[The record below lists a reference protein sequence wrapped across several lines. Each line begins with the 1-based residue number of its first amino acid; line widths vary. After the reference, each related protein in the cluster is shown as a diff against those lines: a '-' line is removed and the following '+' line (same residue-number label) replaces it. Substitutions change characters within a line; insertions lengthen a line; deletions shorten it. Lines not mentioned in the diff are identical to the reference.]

1 MNHSCYQGDRTPLP
15 TRVIDVHTD
24 TPFLHISDGQKA
36 PYMTLSH
43 CWGGEQPHVTTT
55 STLQENCRGIPME
68 SFPELYRDAV
78 EVTRRLNIQYLW
90 IDSLCI
96 LQDSKDDW
104 SEEAAKMGDIYRHSY
119 LTLYALSSPDC
130 HHGMLLPRHG
140 TSAAAAAAHGITNS
154 NNHEITKESVFQTAP
169 LCKRAWALQERLL
182 SPRLL
187 YYSDGEMFWECL
199 TQTAREGNRRVVLR
213 KATPYRYES
222 FECPQVRDALV
233 RPLDDNPS
241 FPVSPPSDWQII
253 VSEYS
258 RCRLTYRSDKLA
270 ALSGLANMFQR
281 NTGYT
286 YVAGM
291 WIENLGYEL
300 LWYCP
305 IEQDTLQQ
313 DSGSDNDSFS
323 KPSWS
328 WISTDF
334 AVRFKALGNMRDPSF
349 QFIHMEGIDPAPKE
363 NIDLAYVLTIKC
375 EWYSVSIQIQSGSRL
390 CMILDSNGRERLAS
404 GILDASDEPSSGPR
418 SGAAILLRER
428 LVRDMFYEAFDTSR
442 HMTYLLVIV
451 PAPRTAG
458 GECWRRIG
466 LAWAAQDINHVR
478 NSSLIR
484 LV

>member
-24 TPFLHISDGQKA
+24 TPFLHISDGRKA
-36 PYMTLSH
+36 LYMTLSH
-43 CWGGEQPHVTTT
+43 CWGGEQPLITTT
-55 STLQENCRGIPME
+55 STLEEHCRGIPME

-78 EVTRRLNIQYLW
+78 QVTRRLGIQYLW

-96 LQDSKDDW
+96 LQDCKDDW

-130 HHGMLLPRHG
+130 HHGMLVPRDG
-140 TSAAAAAAHGITNS
+140 ALVAAAAHGTINS
-154 NNHEITKESVFQTAP
+154 NNHERTKESVFQTAP
-169 LCKRAWALQERLL
+169 LYKRAWALQERLL

-199 TQTAREGNRRVVLR
+199 AHTAREGNHRTAMR

-222 FECPQVRDALV
+222 FECPQVRDPLV

-258 RCRLTYRSDKLA
+258 RCRLTYRSDKLP
-270 ALSGLANMFQR
+270 ALSGLASMFQR

-305 IEQDTLQQ
+305 IEQDAEQQ
-313 DSGSDNDSFS
+313 DPGTDDGALSN
-323 KPSWS
+323 PSWS
-328 WISTDF
+328 WISTDL
-334 AVRFKALGNMRDPSF
+334 AVRFKALGNMRDPCF
-349 QFIHMEGIDPAPKE
+349 QFIQVERTDLGSKE
-363 NIDLAYVLTIKC
+363 NADPAYVLTLQC
-375 EWYSVSIQIQSGSRL
+375 EWYPVSIQSQSGSRQ
-390 CMILDSNGRERLAS
+390 CMILDSSDRKSLAN
-404 GILDASDEPSSGPR
+404 GILDASDKRSGGLR
-418 SGAAILLRER
+418 SGAAILLRTG
-428 LVRDMFYEAFDTSR
+428 LVRDMWYETFDTSR

-466 LAWAAQDINHVR
+466 LAWTAQDIHHVR